1 MAKNWYI
8 VHTHTGFENKVK
20 VTLEERIKLA
30 GQEEFLWRNTCP
42 HRAGG

>member
-20 VTLEERIKLA
+20 TTLEERIKLA
-30 GQEEFLWRNTCP
+30 GQEDLFGVILVPTEQVV
-42 HRAGG
+42 